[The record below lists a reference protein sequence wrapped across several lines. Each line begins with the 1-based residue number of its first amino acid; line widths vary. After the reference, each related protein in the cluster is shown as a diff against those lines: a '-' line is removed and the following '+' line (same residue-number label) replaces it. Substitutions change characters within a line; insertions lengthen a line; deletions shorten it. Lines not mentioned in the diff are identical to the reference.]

1 MIIGVPK
8 EIKKDEGRVAVTP
21 EGALAFAKAGHE
33 VLIEK
38 SAGSGSGI
46 TDAQYIAAGARI
58 IDSADDVWATSDM
71 VMKVK
76 EPIASEYHRLSLRKD
91 QVLFTYLHLAS
102 GRECTDALLKAGNVA
117 IAYETV
123 RLPDNALPLLRPM
136 SEVAGR
142 MAPMVATHHLMAP
155 FGGSGKLISGVYG
168 VDPAN
173 VVVIGGGISGF
184 ESAVI
189 AHGMQADVTVLDRD
203 PERLRYIDEHFKGE
217 VKTVLSNPSSLETA
231 CLNAD
236 IVIGAV
242 LVVGA
247 KAPKLVSNELVAR
260 MKKGSVLV
268 DIAVDQGG
276 CFEATHATTHSDP
289 TFKVA
294 ESIFYCVA
302 NMPGAVPYTS
312 TYALVNATLPY
323 ALSLANNGWKNA
335 VMSDDALAEGV
346 NIVEGKLTYASVAE
360 AQGMEYTPLSEL
372 LKN

>member
-117 IAYETV
+117 
-123 RLPDNALPLLRPM
+123 
-136 SEVAGR
+136 
-142 MAPMVATHHLMAP
+142 MVATHHLMAP

-173 VVVIGGGISGF
+173 VVIIGGGISGF

-217 VKTVLSNPSSLETA
+217 VKTILSNPSSLETA

-276 CFEATHATTHSDP
+276 CFEATHATTHSEP

>member
-46 TDAQYIAAGARI
+46 TDEQYIAAGAKI
-58 IDSADDVWATSDM
+58 IDSADDVWAASDM

-76 EPIASEYHRLSLRKD
+76 EPVAAEYHRLSLRNN

-102 GRECTDALLKAGNVA
+102 GRECTEALLAAGNVA

-155 FGGSGKLISGVYG
+155 HGGSGKLISGVNG
-168 VDPAN
+168 VEPAN
-173 VVVIGGGISGF
+173 VVVIGAGISGF
-184 ESAVI
+184 ESTLI
-189 AHGMQADVTVLDRD
+189 AHGMQAHVTVLDRD
-203 PERLRYIDEHFKGE
+203 QARLDYVNTYFKGE
-217 VKTVLSNPSSLETA
+217 VKTVLSDAASLEAT
-231 CLNAD
+231 CLSAD

-247 KAPKLVSNELVAR
+247 KAPKLVSNELISR

-276 CFEATHATTHSDP
+276 CFEATHATTHSEP

-294 ESIFYCVA
+294 NSILYCVA

-312 TYALVNATLPY
+312 TYALVHATLPY
-323 ALSLANNGWKNA
+323 ALNLANNGWKSA

-346 NIVEGKLTYASVAE
+346 NIVNGKLTYESVAE
-360 AQGMEYTPLSEL
+360 ALGLVYTPLSEL
-372 LKN
+372 L

>member
-21 EGALAFAKAGHE
+21 EGALALAKAGHE

-38 SAGSGSGI
+38 GAGSGSGI
-46 TDAQYIAAGARI
+46 SDEQYVASGAKI
-58 IDSADDVWATSDM
+58 IDSADELWASSEM

-76 EPIASEYHRLSLRKD
+76 EPVAAEYHRLSLRND
-91 QVLFTYLHLAS
+91 QILFTYLHLAS
-102 GRECTDALLKAGNVA
+102 GRECTEALLKAGNVA

-155 FGGSGKLISGVYG
+155 HGGGGKLISGVNG
-168 VDPAN
+168 VEPAN
-173 VVVIGGGISGF
+173 VVVIGAGISGF
-184 ESAVI
+184 EATLI
-189 AHGMQADVTVLDRD
+189 AHGMQAHVTVLDRD
-203 PERLRYIDEHFKGE
+203 PARLDYVKTYFKGE
-217 VKTVLSNPSSLETA
+217 VKTVLSDAASLEAA
-231 CLNAD
+231 CLQAD

-247 KAPKLVSNELVAR
+247 KAPKLVSNELISR

-276 CFEATHATTHSDP
+276 CFEATHATTHSEP
-289 TFKVA
+289 TFRVA
-294 ESIFYCVA
+294 ESILYCVA

-323 ALSLANNGWKNA
+323 ALNIANNGWRNA

-346 NIVEGKLTYASVAE
+346 NIVNGKITYESVAE
-360 AQGMEYTPLSEL
+360 ALGLPYTALSEL
-372 LKN
+372 L